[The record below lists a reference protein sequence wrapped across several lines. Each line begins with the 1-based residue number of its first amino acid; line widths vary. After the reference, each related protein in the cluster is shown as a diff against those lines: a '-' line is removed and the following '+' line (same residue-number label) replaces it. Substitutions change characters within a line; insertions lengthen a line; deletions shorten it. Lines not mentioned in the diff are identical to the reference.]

1 MGVSRRQLLIAGGTL
16 GGFGAVSFLHK
27 IFSKN
32 SALTPQKSVTLNS
45 PVAQSQVSNPSPKG
59 LTAPIRG
66 DVRIVVISD
75 LNSQYGSTTYEKEVE
90 QAIAFV
96 PDWQPDL
103 VLCGGDMV
111 AGQKNSL
118 SSDQI
123 EAMWAG
129 FDQHIAAPLRQA
141 KIPLGFTIGN
151 HDGSGAVVQEKMQFQ
166 KDRDLASNYWNRP
179 NHDPGLTFVDKAKFP
194 FYYSFSQNNIFYLVW
209 DASTDQISEEQLI
222 WVEKSLASATAQS
235 AKMRIAIG
243 HLPLYAVAIGRNTP
257 GNALSNPD
265 KLRKLLEKYHVHT
278 YISGHHHAYFP
289 GKRGDLELL
298 HTGALGSGPR
308 QLLNSNL
315 SPFKTL
321 TVVDINLNSEST
333 VYTTYNMKNL
343 SIVDS
348 QTLPRIVV
356 GYNGWVLRRDI
367 PWEALTPQEQKV
379 SVQL

>member
-1 MGVSRRQLLIAGGTL
+1 MGISRRQLLIAGGTL
-16 GGFGAVSFLHK
+16 GGLGAASLLHRV
-27 IFSKN
+27 FSQNK
-32 SALTPQKSVTLNS
+32 ALSPQESVALNA
-45 PVAQSQVSNPSPKG
+45 PVARSPISSPAPKG
-59 LTAPIRG
+59 LTAPVRG

-75 LNSQYGSTTYEKEVE
+75 LNSQYGSTTYEKEVD
-90 QAIAFV
+90 QAIAFI

-123 EAMWAG
+123 SAMWKG
-129 FDQHIAAPLRQA
+129 FDQHIAAPLRRA

-151 HDGSGAVVQEKMQFQ
+151 HDGSGAIVQGKMRFQ
-166 KDRDLASNYWNRP
+166 KDRDLAASYWNNPRH
-179 NHDPGLTFVDKAKFP
+179 NPGLTFVDKAKFP

-209 DASTDQISEEQLI
+209 DASTDRLSEEQLI
-222 WVEKSLASATAQS
+222 WVEKSLASNPAQS

-243 HLPLYAVAIGRNTP
+243 HLPLYAVAIGRNTA
-257 GNALSNPD
+257 GNTLANPD
-265 KLRKLLEKYHVHT
+265 KLRTLLEKYQVHT

-289 GKRGDLELL
+289 GKRGELELL

-308 QLLNSNL
+308 KLMNSQQQ
-315 SPFKTL
+315 SFKTL

-333 VYTTYNMKNL
+333 IYTTYNMNNL
-343 SIVDS
+343 SVVDS

-367 PWEALTPQEQKV
+367 NWDDLTPQEQKV
-379 SVQL
+379 

>member
-1 MGVSRRQLLIAGGTL
+1 MGVSRRQLLIAVGTL
-16 GGFGAVSFLHK
+16 GGLGAASLLHK
-27 IFSKN
+27 VFSKN
-32 SALTPQKSVTLNS
+32 NALSPQESVTLNA
-45 PVAQSQVSNPSPKG
+45 PVAQSPISSPAPKG
-59 LTAPIRG
+59 LTAPVRG

-75 LNSQYGSTTYEKEVE
+75 LNSQYGSTTYEKEVD
-90 QAIAFV
+90 QAIAFI

-123 EAMWAG
+123 SAMWEG

-151 HDGSGAVVQEKMQFQ
+151 HDGSGAISQGKMRFQ
-166 KDRDLASNYWNRP
+166 KDRDLASNYWNNLRH
-179 NHDPGLTFVDKAKFP
+179 NPGLTFVDKAKFP

-209 DASTDQISEEQLI
+209 DASTDRLSEEQLI
-222 WVEKSLASATAQS
+222 WVEKSLASNPAQS

-243 HLPLYAVAIGRNTP
+243 HLPLYAVAIGRNTA
-257 GNALSNPD
+257 GNVLANPD
-265 KLRKLLEKYHVHT
+265 KLRTLLEKNHVHT

-289 GKRGDLELL
+289 GKRGELELL
-298 HTGALGSGPR
+298 QTGALGSGPR
-308 QLLNSNL
+308 KLINSQQQ
-315 SPFKTL
+315 PFKTL

-333 VYTTYNMKNL
+333 IYTTYNMNNL
-343 SIVDS
+343 SVVDS

-356 GYNGWVLRRDI
+356 GYNGWVLRRDVN
-367 PWEALTPQEQKV
+367 WEELTPQEQKI
-379 SVQL
+379 

>member
-1 MGVSRRQLLIAGGTL
+1 MGMSRRQLLIAGCTL

-27 IFSKN
+27 VFSKN
-32 SALTPQKSVTLNS
+32 NVLSPQESVTLND
-45 PVAQSQVSNPSPKG
+45 PVARSPISSPAPKG
-59 LTAPIRG
+59 LTAPVRG

-75 LNSQYGSTTYEKEVE
+75 LNSQYGSTTYDKEVD
-90 QAIAFV
+90 QAIVFI

-111 AGQKNSL
+111 AGQKTSL

-123 EAMWAG
+123 SAMWKG

-151 HDGSGAVVQEKMQFQ
+151 HDGSGAISQGKMRFQ
-166 KDRDLASNYWNRP
+166 KDRDLASSYWNNP

-209 DASTDQISEEQLI
+209 DASTDRLSEEQLI
-222 WVEKSLASATAQS
+222 WVEKSLASNPAQS

-243 HLPLYAVAIGRNTP
+243 HLPLYAVAIGRNTA
-257 GNALSNPD
+257 GNVLSNPD
-265 KLRKLLEKYHVHT
+265 KLRTLLEKYQVHT

-289 GKRGDLELL
+289 GKRGELELL

-308 QLLNSNL
+308 KLINSKQQ
-315 SPFKTL
+315 PFKTL
-321 TVVDINLNSEST
+321 TVVDINLNTEST
-333 VYTTYNMKNL
+333 IYTTYNMKNL

-356 GYNGWVLRRDI
+356 GYNGWVLRRDVS
-367 PWEALTPQEQKV
+367 WEDLTPQEQKI
-379 SVQL
+379 

>member
-16 GGFGAVSFLHK
+16 GGLGAASLLHK
-27 IFSKN
+27 VFSQN
-32 SALTPQKSVTLNS
+32 QALSPQESVALNA
-45 PVAQSQVSNPSPKG
+45 PVARSPISSPAPKG
-59 LTAPIRG
+59 LTAPVRG

-75 LNSQYGSTTYEKEVE
+75 LNSQYGSTTYEKEVD
-90 QAIAFV
+90 QAIAFI

-123 EAMWAG
+123 SAMWKG
-129 FDQHIAAPLRQA
+129 FDQHIAAPLRRA

-151 HDGSGAVVQEKMQFQ
+151 HDGSGAIVQGKMRFQ
-166 KDRDLASNYWNRP
+166 KDRDLASQYWNQP
-179 NHDPGLTFVDKAKFP
+179 NHNPGLTFVDKANFP

-209 DASTDQISEEQLI
+209 DASTDRLSEEQLS
-222 WVEKSLASATAQS
+222 WVEKSLASNPAQS
-235 AKMRIAIG
+235 AKMRIAMG
-243 HLPLYAVAIGRNTP
+243 HLPLYAVAIGRNTA
-257 GNALSNPD
+257 GNVLANPD
-265 KLRKLLEKYHVHT
+265 KLRTLLEKYHVHT

-298 HTGALGSGPR
+298 YTGALGSGPR
-308 QLLNSNL
+308 KLINSQQQ
-315 SPFKTL
+315 PFKTL
-321 TVVDINLNSEST
+321 TVVDVNLNSEST
-333 VYTTYNMKNL
+333 IYTTYNMNNL
-343 SIVDS
+343 SVVDS

-367 PWEALTPQEQKV
+367 NWDDLTPQEQKV
-379 SVQL
+379 

>member
-16 GGFGAVSFLHK
+16 GGLGAASLLHK
-27 IFSKN
+27 VFSQN
-32 SALTPQKSVTLNS
+32 QALSPQESVALNA
-45 PVAQSQVSNPSPKG
+45 PVARSPISSPAPKG
-59 LTAPIRG
+59 LTAPVRG

-75 LNSQYGSTTYEKEVE
+75 LNSQYGSTTYEKEVD
-90 QAIAFV
+90 QAIAFI

-123 EAMWAG
+123 SAMWKG
-129 FDQHIAAPLRQA
+129 FDQHIAAPLRRA

-151 HDGSGAVVQEKMQFQ
+151 HDGSGAIVQGKMRFQ
-166 KDRDLASNYWNRP
+166 KDRDLASQYWNQP
-179 NHDPGLTFVDKAKFP
+179 NHNPGLTFVDKANFP

-209 DASTDQISEEQLI
+209 DASTDRLSEEQLS
-222 WVEKSLASATAQS
+222 WVEKSLASNPAQS
-235 AKMRIAIG
+235 AKMRIAMG
-243 HLPLYAVAIGRNTP
+243 HLPLYAVAIGRNTA
-257 GNALSNPD
+257 GNVLANPD
-265 KLRKLLEKYHVHT
+265 KLRTLLEKYHVHT

-289 GKRGDLELL
+289 GKRGELELL
-298 HTGALGSGPR
+298 QTGALGSGPR
-308 QLLNSNL
+308 KLINSQQQ
-315 SPFKTL
+315 PFKTL

-333 VYTTYNMKNL
+333 IYTTYNMNNL
-343 SIVDS
+343 SVVDS

-367 PWEALTPQEQKV
+367 NWDDLTPQEQKV
-379 SVQL
+379 